1 MNWDAI
7 GAIAE
12 LLGAVGVI
20 ASLVYLATQIRQS
33 REQMSQNT
41 QAMRA
46 SGYQSFFQ
54 NMDEVAMRP
63 TSSPEMAQSVRLG
76 LTDLDQLTEEQAFYF
91 QQWISGMFLALD
103 NGLYQFGTGI
113 LEEARWRVQRDNLT
127 NLLST
132 PGARQWWSQDQSKS
146 IGVGPEFVALVEEI
160 LGEEPDRGDE
170 VGHVSVGAS

>member
-12 LLGAVGVI
+12 LLGAIGVI

-54 NMDEVAMRP
+54 NMDEVAMRS

-91 QQWISGMFLALD
+91 TMRRQICRSLTSATASDGPIRPWAL
-103 NGLYQFGTGI
+103 TT
-113 LEEARWRVQRDNLT
+113 RTR
-127 NLLST
+127 
-132 PGARQWWSQDQSKS
+132 KK
-146 IGVGPEFVALVEEI
+146 GPN
-160 LGEEPDRGDE
+160 R
-170 VGHVSVGAS
+170 